1 MRQNL
6 RSSTKA
12 ELFAECARLRRENAR
27 LTHLAYVDQGTKLY
41 RKEAF
46 FDCAQRRL
54 YTLSQESKPASLLM
68 IDLDHFKELNDTHG
82 HARGDEVLASI
93 AAVIR
98 EYDIAGRYGGDE
110 FVVLLPDEGST
121 NAHAVAERIRKAVE
135 DMRFSTKDSNIITVS
150 IGISSTSNPGCGYN
164 LRQLLLRAD
173 TAMYAA
179 KQKRNAVRFVAQA
192 A

>member
-1 MRQNL
+1 
-6 RSSTKA
+6 
-12 ELFAECARLRRENAR
+12 
-27 LTHLAYVDQGTKLY
+27 
-41 RKEAF
+41 
-46 FDCAQRRL
+46 
-54 YTLSQESKPASLLM
+54 M